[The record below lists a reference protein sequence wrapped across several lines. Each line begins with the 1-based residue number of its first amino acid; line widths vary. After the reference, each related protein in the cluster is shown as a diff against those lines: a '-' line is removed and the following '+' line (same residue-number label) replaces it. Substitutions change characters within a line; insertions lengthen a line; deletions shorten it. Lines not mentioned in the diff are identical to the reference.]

1 MCERSKKP
9 ARLRTASCSAKM
21 PAYCTG
27 ISKPPNGTMRAPSV
41 RCTSNSA
48 VRRSGSSSITRTLR
62 EDVARLR
69 EFAAQ
74 VQRQAEQAPV
84 RLGIVEEILA
94 AQLARVSVDRRRFER
109 RHVVR

>member
-27 ISKPPNGTMRAPSV
+27 ISKPPNGTMRAPSA
-41 RCTSNSA
+41 RCTSKSA
-48 VRRSGSSSITRTLR
+48 VRRSGSSSITRALR

-69 EFAAQ
+69 QFAPQ
-74 VQRQAEQAPV
+74 VERQAEQAAV
-84 RLGIVEEILA
+84 RLGIVEVVLA
-94 AQLARVSVDRRRFER
+94 AQRTDVGVDLFRRE
-109 RHVVR
+109 